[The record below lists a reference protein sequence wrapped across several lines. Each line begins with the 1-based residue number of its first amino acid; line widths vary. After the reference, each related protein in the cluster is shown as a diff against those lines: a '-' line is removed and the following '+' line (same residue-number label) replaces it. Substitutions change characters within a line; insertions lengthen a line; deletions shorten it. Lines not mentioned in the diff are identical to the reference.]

1 MIYNIIHLQFYK
13 NPTASTVTVQQFE
26 MDWKIFLVQLETWN
40 SIFNNVIIYSW
51 NQLKENIIWLNIN
64 IFKTQPKFEH
74 FLLSEILIKICGCL
88 TISLSNTSLYQTK
101 VTVSYRWYWM
111 LQNATNQT
119 FLSLF
124 ITEIWQILYDDM
136 LYEKYLF
143 KWVTFGNVLLCIVA
157 ASWLNSVI
165 GL

>member
-1 MIYNIIHLQFYK
+1 MINNIRYLKFDK
-13 NPTASTVTVQQFE
+13 SPMASKVTVQEFE
-26 MDWKIFLVQLETWN
+26 MVRKIFLVQLETWN

-88 TISLSNTSLYQTK
+88 SISLPNTSLYHTK
-101 VTVSYRWYWM
+101 VTASYRWYWM

-124 ITEIWQILYDDM
+124 ITDIWQILYDDK
-136 LYEKYLF
+136 LYEKYLC
-143 KWVTFGNVLLCIVA
+143 KWVTFGNVLLCIVP
-157 ASWLNSVI
+157 ASCLISVI